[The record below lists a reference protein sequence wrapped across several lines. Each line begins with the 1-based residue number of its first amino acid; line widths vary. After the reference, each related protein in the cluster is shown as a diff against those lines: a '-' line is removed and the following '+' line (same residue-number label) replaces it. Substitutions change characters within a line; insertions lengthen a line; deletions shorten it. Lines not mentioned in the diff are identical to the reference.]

1 MSRNASA
8 RSGRGF
14 GLTTLLRNT
23 IIPSLVNS
31 LAFPSRPASIPFRAS
46 RKIASSVWKGKS
58 SSNSTALSLLASIP
72 VLMSP
77 QGISDEALTK
87 VLIRGWV

>member
-1 MSRNASA
+1 MSRSTSS

-23 IIPSLVNS
+23 IIPLLVTSNS
-31 LAFPSRPASIPFRAS
+31 LAFPSRAASIPFRAS

-58 SSNSTALSLLASIP
+58 SSNSPALSLLASIP
-72 VLMSP
+72 ILLST
-77 QGISDEALTK
+77 QEISDEALTSAD
-87 VLIRGWV
+87 